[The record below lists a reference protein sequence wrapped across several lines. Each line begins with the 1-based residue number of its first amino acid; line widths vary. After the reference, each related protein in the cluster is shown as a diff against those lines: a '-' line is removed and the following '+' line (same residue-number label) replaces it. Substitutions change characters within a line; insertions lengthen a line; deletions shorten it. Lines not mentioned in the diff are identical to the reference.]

1 MKSIDDKNDKN
12 DSDLQIEILSPD
24 SNYCDLTY
32 KTIVIGD
39 SGVGKSCLTLQAVQN
54 KFENEYRA
62 TVGFEFMS
70 FNIRINKVLIKLQIW
85 DTCGQEVYKS
95 LITGLYRN
103 SSLAIIIYSVTN
115 KNSFQHVENWIKE
128 LKINS
133 DKNIKTIL
141 VGNKCD
147 LVKERKISY
156 EEGENL
162 KKKHKLDYFME
173 ASAKTGNNA
182 KNILIEAAKILY
194 KGYSEIKNN
203 EENNI
208 LNDSQ
213 SNSQKLDSEK
223 SVKKKKKCC

>member
-1 MKSIDDKNDKN
+1 MNSIDDKIDKN

-54 KFENEYRA
+54 IFENEYRA

-194 KGYSEIKNN
+194 KGYSEIKTN

-223 SVKKKKKCC
+223 SIKKKKKCC

>member
-39 SGVGKSCLTLQAVQN
+39 SGVGKSCLTLQAVKN

-194 KGYSEIKNN
+194 KGYSELKTND
-203 EENNI
+203 ENNT
-208 LNDSQ
+208 LNDSK

-223 SVKKKKKCC
+223 SVTKKKKCC

>member
-1 MKSIDDKNDKN
+1 MKSNDDKNDEN
-12 DSDLQIEILSPD
+12 NNDLQIEILSPD

-39 SGVGKSCLTLQAVQN
+39 SGVGKSCLTVQAVQN
-54 KFENEYRA
+54 KFEKEYRA

-70 FNIRINKVLIKLQIW
+70 FNIRINKVVIKLQIW

-103 SSLAIIIYSVTN
+103 SSLAIIIYSVAN

-128 LKINS
+128 LKLNS
-133 DKNIKTIL
+133 DKNIKIIL

-147 LVKERKISY
+147 LEKERKISY

-162 KKKHKLDYFME
+162 KKKHKLDYFIE

-182 KNILIEAAKILY
+182 KNVLVEAAKILY
-194 KGYSEIKNN
+194 KGYSELKTNELNN
-203 EENNI
+203 T
-208 LNDSQ
+208 LDDSK
-213 SNSQKLDSEK
+213 SSQKLNSEK
-223 SVKKKKKCC
+223 SVTKKKKCC

>member
-1 MKSIDDKNDKN
+1 MKSNDDKNDEN
-12 DSDLQIEILSPD
+12 NNDLQIEILSPD

-39 SGVGKSCLTLQAVQN
+39 SGVGKSCLTVQAVQN
-54 KFENEYRA
+54 KFEKEYRA

-70 FNIRINKVLIKLQIW
+70 FNIRINKVVIKLQIW

-103 SSLAIIIYSVTN
+103 SSLAIIIYSVAN

-128 LKINS
+128 LKLNS
-133 DKNIKTIL
+133 DKNIKIIL

-147 LVKERKISY
+147 LEKERKISY

-162 KKKHKLDYFME
+162 KKKHKLDYFIE

-182 KNILIEAAKILY
+182 KNVLVEAAKILY
-194 KGYSEIKNN
+194 KGYSELKTNELNN
-203 EENNI
+203 T
-208 LNDSQ
+208 LDDSK
-213 SNSQKLDSEK
+213 SSQKLNSENR
-223 SVKKKKKCC
+223 VTKKKKCC

>member
-1 MKSIDDKNDKN
+1 MKSIDDKD
-12 DSDLQIEILSPD
+12 DSNLQIEILSPD
-24 SNYCDLTY
+24 INVCDLTY

-39 SGVGKSCLTLQAVQN
+39 SGVGKSCLTVQAVHN
-54 KFENEYRA
+54 KFEELYRA

-70 FNIRINKVLIKLQIW
+70 FNIRINKVVIKLQIW

-103 SSLAIIIYSVTN
+103 SSLAIIIYSVAN
-115 KNSFQHVENWIKE
+115 KNSFQHVENWIKD
-128 LKINS
+128 LKLNS
-133 DKNIKTIL
+133 NKNIKIIL

-162 KKKHKLDYFME
+162 KRKHKLDYFIE

-182 KNILIEAAKILY
+182 KNVLIEAAKILY
-194 KGYSEIKNN
+194 KGYSEIKTN
-203 EENNI
+203 EDNNI
-208 LNDSQ
+208 LNDSN

-223 SVKKKKKCC
+223 TVKKKKKCC

>member
-1 MKSIDDKNDKN
+1 MKSIDDKD
-12 DSDLQIEILSPD
+12 DSNLQIEILSPD
-24 SNYCDLTY
+24 INVGDLTY

-39 SGVGKSCLTLQAVQN
+39 SGVGKSCLTVQAVHS
-54 KFENEYRA
+54 KFEELYRA

-70 FNIRINKVLIKLQIW
+70 FNIRINKVVIKLQIW

-128 LKINS
+128 LKLNS
-133 DKNIKTIL
+133 SKNIKIIL

-147 LVKERKISY
+147 LVSERKISY
-156 EEGENL
+156 QEGENL
-162 KKKHKLDYFME
+162 KKKHKLDYFLE

-194 KGYSEIKNN
+194 KGYSEIKTN